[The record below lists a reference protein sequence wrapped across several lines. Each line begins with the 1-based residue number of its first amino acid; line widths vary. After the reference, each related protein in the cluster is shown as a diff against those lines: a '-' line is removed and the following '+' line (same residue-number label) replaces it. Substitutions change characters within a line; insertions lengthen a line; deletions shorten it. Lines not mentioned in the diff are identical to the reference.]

1 MKDEGQNKRVMTTT
15 CAVSVG
21 VADVRRAPDPT
32 SERVT
37 QALLNMRAIAGDSSG
52 EWTHVTLAD
61 YEGWMR
67 TDELAEP
74 PVRGFCKIG
83 ERCGTPLDLVA
94 VVTATHT
101 PLYAD
106 LTGDEAWG
114 SVYLSSVLPLLDMT
128 PPERLQVA
136 LPGGDSAWI
145 ARDAISVRQGTA
157 PYPRQPISVVTA
169 YARAFLGVPYLWGG
183 TSWRG
188 IDCSG
193 FVQLCYRMG
202 GYIIPRDA
210 DQQHDALPRRIEGEE
225 MREGDLIFFGRQ
237 RITHVGMALNNKE
250 YIHSKGGSG
259 VIINSFDP
267 GHAHYDQHLAEIV
280 RALKRVVF

>member
-1 MKDEGQNKRVMTTT
+1 MTIT

-21 VADVRRAPDPT
+21 VADVRRYPEPT
-32 SERVT
+32 SELVT
-37 QALLNMRAIAGDSSG
+37 QALLNMRAIAGDISG

-67 TDELAEP
+67 TDDLAEP

-83 ERCGTPLDLVA
+83 ECCGTPLDLVA
-94 VVTATHT
+94 VVTAPHT

-106 LTGDEAWG
+106 LEDDEAWG
-114 SVYLSSVLPLLDMT
+114 SAYLSSVLPLLDTT

-145 ARDAISVRQGTA
+145 ARDAISMRREVM
-157 PYPRQPISVVTA
+157 PYPRQPLSVVTTC
-169 YARAFLGVPYLWGG
+169 ARAFLGVPYLWGG

-202 GYIIPRDA
+202 GYILPRDA
-210 DQQHDALPRRIEGEE
+210 DQQHDALPQHVERDE

-280 RALKRVVF
+280 WALKRVVS

>member
-1 MKDEGQNKRVMTTT
+1 MTTT

-74 PVRGFCKIG
+74 PVRGFCKVG

-114 SVYLSSVLPLLDMT
+114 SVYLSSVLPLLDMM

-169 YARAFLGVPYLWGG
+169 YARAFLGRPYLWGG
-183 TSWRG
+183 TSWAG

-202 GYIIPRDA
+202 GYYIPRDG
-210 DQQHDALPRRIEGEE
+210 DQQDGFLHHAIERSQ
-225 MREGDLIFFGRQ
+225 MRAGDLIFFGSQ
-237 RITHVGMALNNKE
+237 EITHVALALNAHE
-250 YIHSKGGSG
+250 YIHAEGQRYNC
-259 VIINSFDP
+259 VTINSFDP
-267 GHAHYDQHLAEIV
+267 RD
-280 RALKRVVF
+280 